1 MPRPRES
8 AFPPGIARDDSDDE
22 LGDED
27 HPWEWIHQSARTT
40 SPSQDRPEA
49 TRKRKRELDE
59 APQGRIVGARMGS
72 FECYV
77 GDCVLLKA
85 EGSHEA
91 WVGIITEFLDSDEDG
106 DKAANFLWFSSEK
119 EIRNRD
125 KKRTDALQSELY
137 ITPSSDIN
145 PLASI
150 NGKATVLSHRRFFE
164 RYPNGRIPRTSP
176 GYNKTFLCRRGCNTR
191 TATYTDELVWE
202 DVYQGR
208 EEDIAPLLEL
218 VESGT
223 RATRRRRKADDGALE
238 AAFIAGHEGDVDHDG
253 DDDGA
258 RQSRRPAAS
267 TPRKKQRTT
276 KIVTP
281 SNRKV
286 VLKKALE
293 FTPLATRTLSPSHHQ
308 NSPFQIARAQLHVAS
323 VPTSLPCRESEFSLV
338 YSHLEAAIT
347 DGSGACIYIS
357 GTPGTG
363 KTATVR
369 EVVSRL
375 DEAVRLDELDDF
387 IFVEI
392 NGMKITDPHQSY
404 SLLWEALRDQ
414 RVSPSQALDLL
425 EREFNNPSP
434 RRVPCVVLMDE
445 LDQLVTKN
453 QSVMY
458 NFFNWPGLRHSRLIV
473 LAVANTMD
481 LPERTLSNKIS
492 SRLGLTRI
500 TFPGYNHEQ
509 LMKIIQSR
517 LEGVPGHIVEPDAVQ
532 FASRKVAAVSGDA
545 RRALDICRRAVELA
559 EAEAK
564 GADASEPSTPSKKN
578 KDSATASEKKKGSR
592 GRVTIATVKRAI
604 NEATSSPLQQYLRAL
619 PYASKLVLA
628 ALLVRNQRTG
638 LTDSTYGDV
647 QEELRRALVLDA
659 SSKRVKLLTA
669 GPEADSNG
677 IRRKQDLTA
686 LSRATGI
693 SAAAVDLTGAG
704 IIILEGQRPERPS
717 KIRLAV
723 GDEEVKLAFRD
734 DPEIKA
740 LGIAF

>member
-1 MPRPRES
+1 MSRQK
-8 AFPPGIARDDSDDE
+8 PGSRLGGVARDDSDDE
-22 LGDED
+22 LGVDD
-27 HPWEWIHQSARTT
+27 HPWEWVYESAGETQS
-40 SPSQDRPEA
+40 SSDRAESA
-49 TRKRKRELDE
+49 RKRKRDDLS
-59 APQGRIVGARMGS
+59 GKIVGARMGT
-72 FECYV
+72 FECGI
-77 GDCVLLKA
+77 GDS
-85 EGSHEA
+85 EGSSNEA
-91 WVGIITEFLDSDEDG
+91 WVGIISEFVEEDEDG
-106 DKAANFLWFSSEK
+106 DKAATFLWFSTEK
-119 EIRNRD
+119 EIRNRE
-125 KKRTDALQSELY
+125 KKRTDSLWNELY
-137 ITPSSDIN
+137 ITPWSDQKFTEKY
-145 PLASI
+145 PS
-150 NGKATVLSHRRFFE
+150 GK
-164 RYPNGRIPRTSP
+164 IPRSSS
-176 GYNKTFLCRRGCNTR
+176 GYNKTFICRRGCNTR
-191 TATYTDELVWE
+191 TTSYTEEFTWE
-202 DVYQGR
+202 GMYQG
-208 EEDIAPLLEL
+208 EDDLPKLLEF
-218 VESGT
+218 VESKT
-223 RATRRRRKADDGALE
+223 KATRRRPKVVEEPAYVAE
-238 AAFIAGHEGDVDHDG
+238 HDTH
-253 DDDGA
+253 DDDEKWTDDKPRSLTA
-258 RQSRRPAAS
+258 TPKKRQ
-267 TPRKKQRTT
+267 KTT
-276 KIVTP
+276 KAVTP
-281 SNRKV
+281 SNRKLV
-286 VLKKALE
+286 IKKALE
-293 FTPLATRTLSPSHHQ
+293 FTPLGTRILSPAHHQ
-308 NSPFQIARAQLHVAS
+308 SSPFQLARAQLHVAS
-323 VPTSLPCRESEFSLV
+323 VPTSLPCREYEFSHV

-369 EVVSRL
+369 EVVAKL
-375 DEAVRLDELDDF
+375 DESVRSDELDDF

-404 SLLWEALRDQ
+404 SLLWEALRGQ

-517 LEGVPGHIVEPDAVQ
+517 LEGVPGNIVEPDAVQ

-559 EAEAK
+559 ETEAK
-564 GADASEPSTPSKKN
+564 SLSGADAGGDPGTPSKRAREREKN
-578 KDSATASEKKKGSR
+578 GEPEKNNKKMPNAKA

-604 NEATSSPLQQYLRAL
+604 NEATTSPMQQYLRAL

-638 LTDSTYGDV
+638 LPDTTFGDV
-647 QEELRRALVLDA
+647 QEEVKKSFALDSTSRRV
-659 SSKRVKLLTA
+659 RLLTT
-669 GPEADSNG
+669 GRQDDGLQADGMSAAAA
-677 IRRKQDLTA
+677 RRKQDLKGRMRPA
-686 LSRATGI
+686 GI
-693 SAAAVDLTGAG
+693 SAATIDLTGAG
-704 IIILEGQRPERPS
+704 VVILEGQLPERPS

-723 GDEEVKLAFRD
+723 GDEEIKLAFRD
-734 DPEIKA
+734 DPEIRA
-740 LGIAF
+740 LGIVF

>member
-1 MPRPRES
+1 MPRRPAS
-8 AFPPGIARDDSDDE
+8 ARNIQDDDDLSDE
-22 LGDED
+22 
-27 HPWEWIHQSARTT
+27 WEWIYREVLSQSGRSRRENAR
-40 SPSQDRPEA
+40 Q
-49 TRKRKRELDE
+49 
-59 APQGRIVGARMGS
+59 IVGARNGE
-72 FECYV
+72 FECHV

-85 EGSHEA
+85 EGA
-91 WVGIITEFLDSDEDG
+91 NQVWAAIIIDFVDSDEDG
-106 DKAANFLWFSSEK
+106 DMAADFLWFSPQN
-119 EIRNRD
+119 EIRNGPR
-125 KKRTDALQSELY
+125 KRSDFLPNELY
-137 ITPSSDIN
+137 ITSSSDIN
-145 PLASI
+145 SLASI
-150 NGKATVLSHRRFFE
+150 NGKARIMSYAIFSREFPT
-164 RYPNGRIPRTSP
+164 GKIPRSSP
-176 GYNKTFLCRRGCNTR
+176 AYNKTFVCRRGCNAR
-191 TATYTDELVWE
+191 TTTYTSEFVWE
-202 DVYQGR
+202 DIFSGSS
-208 EEDIAPLLEL
+208 EDIASLIKL
-218 VESGT
+218 VQSGT
-223 RATRRRRKADDGALE
+223 KSTRKQPKSYDATDDAATEYTPRKRRLNDVPEEGESDIDDGFLSSE
-238 AAFIAGHEGDVDHDG
+238 HETKSKP
-253 DDDGA
+253 
-258 RQSRRPAAS
+258 R
-267 TPRKKQRTT
+267 TPRKKQKTSRAT
-276 KIVTP
+276 TP
-281 SNRKV
+281 SSRNRIIV
-286 VLKKALE
+286 KKALE
-293 FTPLATRTLSPSHHQ
+293 FTPLATRIVSPSYSQ
-308 NSPFQIARAQLHVAS
+308 SSPFQIARAQLHVAS
-323 VPTSLPCRESEFSLV
+323 VPATLPCRETEFSIV

-375 DEAVRLDELDDF
+375 DDAVRADELDDF

-404 SLLWEALRDQ
+404 CLLWEALRGQ

-445 LDQLVTKN
+445 LDQLVTKT

-559 EAEAK
+559 EAESKISGDDPA
-564 GADASEPSTPSKKN
+564 TPSKRARGQAAEFN
-578 KDSATASEKKKGSR
+578 KGR
-592 GRVTIATVKRAI
+592 GKVTIATVKRAI
-604 NEATSSPLQQYLRAL
+604 SEATTSPLQQYLRGL
-619 PYASKLVLA
+619 PFAFKVTLAS
-628 ALLVRNQRTG
+628 LLVRNERTG
-638 LTDSTYGDV
+638 LQDSTYGDV
-647 QEELRRALVLDA
+647 LEEAKRALVLDA
-659 SSKRVKLLTA
+659 GSRRVGLLTRADTDDARWGGDTRNRGSKMARTA
-669 GPEADSNG
+669 GV
-677 IRRKQDLTA
+677 Q
-686 LSRATGI
+686 
-693 SAAAVDLTGAG
+693 AAAVGLAGAG
-704 IIILEGQRPERPS
+704 IIILEGQRAERPS
-717 KIRLAV
+717 KMRLAV
-723 GDEEVKLAFRD
+723 GDEEVKLALRD